1 MPKNFV
7 MGLAIRRILAKN
19 VPNFVP
25 IALHHLFCEKG
36 TTCDAMTEN
45 NFPWQHCRMLLRGEN
60 FDMSFTV
67 TIVYIKLVSAFK
79 HRNNL
84 SKIEKASLISG
95 HLCIQKGKMSQ
106 K

>member
-1 MPKNFV
+1 MPKNF
-7 MGLAIRRILAKN
+7 GISLAIRTILAKN

-25 IALHHLFCEKG
+25 IALHHHFCEKG

-45 NFPWQHCRMLLRGEN
+45 NFPWQHCWMLLRGEN

-67 TIVYIKLVSAFK
+67 TIVYVKLVSAFK
-79 HRNNL
+79 HRHSL

-95 HLCIQKGKMSQ
+95 HLAIQKGKMSQ

>member
-1 MPKNFV
+1 MDHRRRLTDPTRSVKDMPKDFG

-45 NFPWQHCRMLLRGEN
+45 NFPW
-60 FDMSFTV
+60 
-67 TIVYIKLVSAFK
+67 
-79 HRNNL
+79 
-84 SKIEKASLISG
+84 
-95 HLCIQKGKMSQ
+95 
-106 K
+106 

>member
-1 MPKNFV
+1 MHEKFG
-7 MGLAIRRILAKN
+7 MGLDIKGILAKN

-45 NFPWQHCRMLLRGEN
+45 NFPWQHCWMLLRGEN